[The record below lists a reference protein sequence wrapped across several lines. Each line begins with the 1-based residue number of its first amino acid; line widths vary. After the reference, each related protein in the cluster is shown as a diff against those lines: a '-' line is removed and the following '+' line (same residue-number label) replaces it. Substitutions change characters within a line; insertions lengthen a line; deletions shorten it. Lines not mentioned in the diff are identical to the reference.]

1 MEKNIQNC
9 ISQCKGSLF
18 YGIFRFF
25 IIWMCITPIMFF
37 SVGWWSIP
45 LGMATSLL
53 LLLLVSDN
61 SYYFTYQ
68 ETTTD
73 IKVNINTITPN
84 TTKTKTRLSY
94 ITLEISTWVDKDD
107 PRNFS
112 GEDEFVCQVQ
122 QIDGRSGKGIELIL
136 PASQVFKK
144 QKYFW
149 KQTFKPIDKSEC
161 FS

>member
-1 MEKNIQNC
+1 
-9 ISQCKGSLF
+9 
-18 YGIFRFF
+18 
-25 IIWMCITPIMFF
+25 MCITPIGFF
-37 SVGWWSIP
+37 SFGWLSIP
-45 LGMATSLL
+45 LGLGVSLL
-53 LLLLVSDN
+53 LVLISEG

-68 ETTTD
+68 ETTTS

-84 TTKTKTRLSY
+84 TSKTKTKLSY
-94 ITLEISTWVDKDD
+94 IIISDISTWVDKDD

>member
-1 MEKNIQNC
+1 MEKNIEKC
-9 ISQCKGSLF
+9 ISKCKTDLF
-18 YGIFRFF
+18 FGIFRFF
-25 IIWMCITPIMFF
+25 IIWMCITPIGFF

-45 LGMATSLL
+45 LGLVMSLL
-53 LLLLVSDN
+53 LVLISDS

-84 TTKTKTRLSY
+84 TSKTKTKLSF
-94 ITLEISTWVDKDD
+94 ITLDLTTWVDED
-107 PRNFS
+107 NSLNTS
-112 GEDEFVCQVQ
+112 GEDEFICQVK

-136 PASQVFKK
+136 PGSQIYKT

-149 KQTFKPIDKSEC
+149 KQTFKPIDKSE
-161 FS
+161 FNL